1 MCTATAAATPNLR
14 FDRTLCTGRHSAA
27 LACSPPW
34 RQCKSPLKL
43 RVSLRMNVYVSR
55 GSVAAGDDVDAPNSD
70 SFAVPDG
77 TPLEEIVGGIAK
89 SGYLP
94 QIAGGQASWSVTSNV
109 PVAVVAQQWV
119 QPRMFFLL
127 RGMKELD
134 SRDGV
139 LRLYFNY
146 HAQVD
151 PETVY
156 EILWGFRLN
165 AI

>member
-1 MCTATAAATPNLR
+1 M
-14 FDRTLCTGRHSAA
+14 
-27 LACSPPW
+27 
-34 RQCKSPLKL
+34 Q
-43 RVSLRMNVYVSR
+43 VYVSR
-55 GSVAAGDDVDAPNSD
+55 GSVAAGDDVDAPNAD
-70 SFAVPDG
+70 SIAVPDG
-77 TPLEEIVGGIAK
+77 TPLEEIIGGIAK

-94 QIAGGQASWSVTSNV
+94 TIEGGQASWSVTSNI
-109 PVAVVAQQWV
+109 PVAVVAQQWA

-156 EILWGFRLN
+156 TILWGFRLN